1 MMKVKD
7 PKQNRHSWCGILLI
21 DSNEKQSFSASNGDH
36 AFLKTSRDAHF
47 VAQGTIVKN
56 AKLLSDAELEATIED
71 IVLTIPDQL
80 PADRTRLRDQI
91 QADVAECRK
100 EVQDIAFYEILEV
113 DKEET
118 SPLTN
123 ELNLRTEFLFRD
135 DMWLDRHSDRVGA
148 DAIRVGRELPCLPK
162 K

>member
-21 DSNEKQSFSASNGDH
+21 DSTEKQSFLASNGDH
-36 AFLKTSRDAHF
+36 VFLKTSRDAHF
-47 VAQGTIVKN
+47 VAQDTVVKD
-56 AKLLSDAELEATIED
+56 AKPLSDAEIEAIIED
-71 IVLTIPDQL
+71 IVLTIPDQS
-80 PADRTRLRDQI
+80 PADRTRLREQI
-91 QADVAECRK
+91 QADIAQCRK
-100 EVQDIAFYEILEV
+100 EVSNSEVYEILEV

-118 SPLTN
+118 PPLAS

-135 DMWLDRHSDRVGA
+135 DMWLDRHSERVGA